1 MIARGMPVVVADT
14 LNTDRWRQRDLEPCK
29 RRGDL
34 ALYGN
39 DKAIMDSLR
48 QWAYSKDN
56 GSPRSVEDLE
66 EVEFADAL

>member
-14 LNTDRWRQRDLEPCK
+14 LNTDRWEQRDLEQFKC
-29 RRGDL
+29 RGDL

-39 DKAIMDSLR
+39 DEAIMDSFR

-56 GSPRSVEDLE
+56 GSPRSAEDLE
-66 EVEFADAL
+66 ELEFAD